1 MYAVPQKA
9 DYEIRFPRVVGYR
22 QAIRNRV
29 VVDWQAVA
37 TCRLDPMNIPPQVE
51 IKARLPNNQGRHSLT
66 GPGKLERVDLN
77 PYRAGR
83 RFQALVFE
91 MARDLTRD
99 YATQA
104 TCEAPAHV
112 LFPQLARIVERY
124 LRERV
129 ITLPPADSLDAFLS
143 PYYGWIIERLVEG
156 IKPDTSQGEAPEL
169 PLYEQN
175 RGPGSTAEV
184 DFWTSREVRA
194 VVRSHVNYVVADT
207 RQWEQSAAYLIDTH
221 SAVEAFVKNANLGF
235 AIPYLHNGRPH
246 DYLPDFIIHLND
258 GGERYLILEI
268 KGHDELKEIKE
279 QSAKR
284 WVEAV
289 NAQGDFGHW
298 QYALVERVSD
308 VGKTITKAAGRG

>member
-1 MYAVPQKA
+1 MIA
-9 DYEIRFPRVVGYR
+9 
-22 QAIRNRV
+22 
-29 VVDWQAVA
+29 
-37 TCRLDPMNIPPQVE
+37 
-51 IKARLPNNQGRHSLT
+51 
-66 GPGKLERVDLN
+66 
-77 PYRAGR
+77 
-83 RFQALVFE
+83 
-91 MARDLTRD
+91 
-99 YATQA
+99 
-104 TCEAPAHV
+104 
-112 LFPQLARIVERY
+112 
-124 LRERV
+124 
-129 ITLPPADSLDAFLS
+129 LPPADSLDAFLS

-175 RGPGSTAEV
+175 RGPGTTAEV
-184 DFWTSREVRA
+184 DFWTSREVRE
-194 VVRSHVNYVVADT
+194 VVHSHVNYVVADT

-221 SAVEAFVKNANLGF
+221 SAVKAFVKNANLGF

-279 QSAKR
+279 QAAKR

-289 NAQGDFGHW
+289 NAQGNFGHW

-308 VGKTITKAAGRG
+308 VGKTITKAAKAARSQA